1 MSFLG
6 IFVLDFRC
14 SDCIVLP
21 KLTFT
26 HYETYNVNICVRGE
40 EVCPCVSQTES
51 QRIRDFGLNPNQLQ
65 KVKEKIYD
73 MKLLYCHR
81 PCLGVGVV
89 LGPEGDE
96 LPQVV
101 EPEDGPVP
109 GQVVEVVHDDGNK
122 EVQHEEG
129 ADDEKADE
137 VGVGKV
143 CAAPPR
149 VSGIIRLNREE

>member
-1 MSFLG
+1 MKEN
-6 IFVLDFRC
+6 V
-14 SDCIVLP
+14 SDI
-21 KLTFT
+21 KLF
-26 HYETYNVNICVRGE
+26 
-40 EVCPCVSQTES
+40 
-51 QRIRDFGLNPNQLQ
+51 
-65 KVKEKIYD
+65 
-73 MKLLYCHR
+73 YCHR

-129 ADDEKADE
+129 ADDEEADK

-143 CAAPPR
+143 GAAPPR
-149 VSGIIRLNREE
+149 VPGIVRLNRKE

>member
-1 MSFLG
+1 
-6 IFVLDFRC
+6 
-14 SDCIVLP
+14 
-21 KLTFT
+21 
-26 HYETYNVNICVRGE
+26 
-40 EVCPCVSQTES
+40 
-51 QRIRDFGLNPNQLQ
+51 
-65 KVKEKIYD
+65 
-73 MKLLYCHR
+73 MKLFYNPH

-101 EPEDGPVP
+101 ESKDGPVP

-129 ADDEKADE
+129 ANDKEADE

-143 CAAPPR
+143 SAAPPR
-149 VSGIIRLNREE
+149 VPGIIRLNREE